1 MEKAIYN
8 ILINNTDVFAITGN
22 RIYPLVIPQGIK
34 KPAITYQSISDAP
47 SDDKS
52 GTSRLD
58 VIKTD
63 IDMWGLNHLILMD
76 LKEKARTAL
85 DGFDGTN
92 SGYTINII
100 FEDERDLFDNDSE
113 RFHIV
118 QTYSIRLKR

>member
-8 ILINNTDVFAITGN
+8 ILINNAAVFAITGN
-22 RIYPLVIPQGIK
+22 RIYPLVIPQGIE
-34 KPAITYQSISDAP
+34 KPAITYQSISGSP
-47 SDDKS
+47 SNDKS

-63 IDMWGLNHLILMD
+63 IDMWGENHLILMD
-76 LKEKARTAL
+76 LKEKVRAAL
-85 DGFDGTN
+85 DGFDDTN
-92 SGYTINII
+92 SGYTLNII
-100 FEDERDLFDNDSE
+100 FEDEKDLFDDDSE